1 MSKFTGK
8 AKPKMLQ
15 YYKDIFSK
23 KRTAA
28 SYLLVFMISD
38 ELRNRKP
45 YAIPVRFLS
54 LKSITDEKLRDL
66 ELEIEDSMK
75 FNGMVPVGT

>member
-1 MSKFTGK
+1 
-8 AKPKMLQ
+8 MLQ